1 MRKEGSLTVV
11 GTGMLIAGQV
21 TQEAL
26 SAIASAEK
34 LYFLVTDIVTSRW
47 LGQLNAS
54 AESLY
59 GCYGDG
65 KPRDETYAEMVDR
78 ILGSVR
84 EGRRVVAAFYG
95 HPGVFV
101 APSHEALR
109 QAIAEGYSAQ
119 MLPGISA
126 EDCLFADLAIDPGE
140 RGCQSFEATDFLLR
154 RRIFDPTSTL
164 ILWQIGGIGVFD
176 FHSRPL
182 WSRRGLEV
190 LERTLLRT
198 YPASHEV
205 VVYEAV
211 PYPTLPPKILSIP
224 LAELAGADVSIRSTL
239 YVPPLADRESD
250 PAVLAA
256 LLDPA
261 SSESPLD

>member
-1 MRKEGSLTVV
+1 MKEAGSLTVV

-26 SAIASAEK
+26 SAMESAEK

-47 LGQLNAS
+47 LGQLNPT

-59 GCYGDG
+59 DCYANG
-65 KPRDETYAEMVDR
+65 KSREKTYAEMVER
-78 ILGSVR
+78 ILTSVR
-84 EGRRVVAAFYG
+84 AGCSVVAAFYG
-95 HPGVFV
+95 HPGIFV
-101 APSHEALR
+101 APSHEAIR
-109 QAIAEGYSAQ
+109 QAREEGHRAQ

-164 ILWQIGGIGVFD
+164 VLWQIGGIGVFD
-176 FHSRPL
+176 FHSQPL
-182 WSRRGLEV
+182 WSRQGLAA
-190 LERTLLRT
+190 LERELLRH
-198 YPASHEV
+198 YPAKHEV

-211 PYPTLPPKILSIP
+211 PYPTLPPKVLRTP
-224 LAELAGADVSIRSTL
+224 LAELARADVTIRSTL
-239 YVPPLADRESD
+239 YVPPLPDRASD
-250 PAVLAA
+250 PEMRRA
-256 LLDPA
+256 LGIDDD
-261 SSESPLD
+261 EMG